1 MRWVF
6 VLALALAGC
15 AGGEYDRIYGG
26 GAGLPAVATRSNTAD
41 VVPPGRGRL
50 GLAVRTFVAD
60 PAADRGW
67 REVTGARCRI
77 TGGDFYR
84 AELVTPARLV
94 VPDLGPDAPV
104 LVADCAT
111 GTASG
116 RAAVAPGYGWRNP
129 GVPSAGNRVWWGGG
143 WWWGMQ
149 RTGPMRYPDLA
160 VALRQ
165 E

>member
-1 MRWVF
+1 MRWLL
-6 VLALALAGC
+6 VLAMAAALGGC
-15 AGGEYDRIYGG
+15 AYLSDPVPGG
-26 GAGLPAVATRSNTAD
+26 GGGLPQVATRSSTAY

-60 PAADRGW
+60 ADAPRGW
-67 REVTGARCRI
+67 REITGARCRI

-94 VPDLGPDAPV
+94 VPDTGPDAPA

-111 GTASG
+111 GTLSG
-116 RAAVAPGYGWRNP
+116 RAAAPPVYGWRNP
-129 GVPSAGNRVWWGGG
+129 GVPSPPNRILWGRG

-149 RTGPMRYPDLA
+149 LTGPMHYPDLA
-160 VALRQ
+160 VALR
-165 E
+165 